1 MSKVIVVK
9 FGGTS
14 LATAGRVRRAAAR
27 LKAHVRAGL
36 TPVAVVSA
44 RGHTTD
50 RIVAQLDA
58 VCGKAACG
66 KAACGRE
73 RDRAL
78 ATGETLSAA
87 LLAAALQALGVPA
100 VSLDAC
106 DGGIAAHGDFGQA
119 TPVTLTS
126 DRIARLAERGVI
138 PVVAGFQALR
148 DDGERVTLG
157 RGGSDTTAVFLA
169 AQLGASCH
177 IVTDVDGVYD
187 SDPRT
192 AANAVRYDAMSH
204 DALESLTLGGA
215 VVVHPAAAGIA
226 RRHAVPLLIHHFTA
240 RPPVTCGT
248 RVGGVA

>member
-14 LATAGRVRRAAAR
+14 LATAVRVRRAAAR
-27 LKAHVRAGL
+27 LKAHMRAGL
-36 TPVAVVSA
+36 MPVAVVSA
-44 RGHTTD
+44 RGRTTD
-50 RIVAQLDA
+50 RIVAQLDQ
-58 VCGKAACG
+58 VCGCKP
-66 KAACGRE
+66 CGRE

-87 LLAAALQALGVPA
+87 LLAAALRNAGVEA

-106 DGGIAAHGDFGQA
+106 DAGIAAAGDFGNA

-126 DRIARLAERGVI
+126 DRIAQLAERGVV

-148 DDGERVTLG
+148 ADGERVTLG

-169 AQLGASCH
+169 AQLGGACH

-187 SDPRT
+187 TDPRT
-192 AANAVRYDAMSH
+192 VAGAVRYDAMSH
-204 DALESLTLGGA
+204 DALESLTRGGA